1 MMRITIMGSGAIGS
15 LYGGLLQMSGEAEVT
30 LVGRKPHVM
39 SVQHDGL
46 RLKGVLGERTIRLSA
61 TDDPEEIHETDIVF
75 ITTKTYDT
83 ISAAARVRH
92 LVDRGA
98 YVLVLQNGLGTE
110 KAVEKLLASTRVL
123 RATTCMGAL
132 VTNPGEVTV
141 TGQGLTEVGSHHPEN
156 MDMVERVAVLLRHAG
171 FIVLTSDNIDGVVWT
186 KTIVNCGM
194 NPVGALTGLTNG
206 DVYNNKA
213 LRGLVLRLVQE
224 TARVAEGLKIRLTTD
239 DPVRYTLGTA
249 KATAANIN
257 SMLQDI
263 RAGKRTEIDSIT
275 GEVIRLARQL
285 GIDTPANDSVYA
297 LVKALE
303 FEYLR
308 KSGSQSAAGIVS
320 SEELTEA
327 ASS

>member
-1 MMRITIMGSGAIGS
+1 MRITIMGSGAIGS
-15 LYGGLLQMSGEAEVT
+15 LYGGLLQMSGEAQVT
-30 LVGRKPHVM
+30 LVGRKPHIM
-39 SVQHDGL
+39 SIQHDGL
-46 RLKGVLGERTIRLSA
+46 RLKGVLGDHTIRLNA
-61 TDDPEEIHETDIVF
+61 TDNPEAIRETDIVF
-75 ITTKTYDT
+75 ITTKAYDT
-83 ISAAARVRH
+83 ISAATRIRH

-98 YVLVLQNGLGTE
+98 YVIVLQNGLGTE
-110 KAVEKLLASTRVL
+110 KEVERVLSSTRVM

-132 VTNPGEVTV
+132 VKNPGEVTV
-141 TGQGLTEVGSHHPEN
+141 TGQGLTELGSHHPEN
-156 MDMVERVAVLLRHAG
+156 TDMVERMAVLLRHAG
-171 FIVLTSDNIDGVVWT
+171 FLVRTSDNIDGVVWT
-186 KTIVNCGM
+186 KTIVNCGV

-249 KATAANIN
+249 KATGANIN

-263 RAGKRTEIDSIT
+263 RARKRTEIDSIT

-285 GIDTPANDSVYA
+285 GIDTPASDSVYA

-303 FEYLR
+303 SEYLR
-308 KSGSQSAAGIVS
+308 SSGPQSSAGVIS

-327 ASS
+327 TSS

>member
-15 LYGGLLQMSGEAEVT
+15 LYGGLLQMPGEAEVT

-224 TARVAEGLKIRLTTD
+224 TARVAEGLKIHLTTD
-239 DPVRYTLGTA
+239 DPIRYTLGTA

-285 GIDTPANDSVYA
+285 GIDTPASDSVYA

-327 ASS
+327 TSS